1 MTNPNASPERKKS
14 NARVSAAKDDI
25 QAVFKKRS
33 LSPLE
38 IRFVLSALM
47 HDQTLKALSAE
58 LSQYDEDHQAEER
71 IKAQH
76 KPAATKPGT
85 STVTQGPDGDRWAMR
100 ERVKSRVYKVV
111 SDQLGISR
119 AKIKEEDS
127 IINDLGAD
135 SLDQVELV
143 MAIEDEFGIEIPDEK
158 AEATATVCQI
168 IDGVTEEFQRQE
180 NVRLTNANIAAATTS
195 IPTDPSK
202 Y

>member
-1 MTNPNASPERKKS
+1 
-14 NARVSAAKDDI
+14 
-25 QAVFKKRS
+25 
-33 LSPLE
+33 
-38 IRFVLSALM
+38 
-47 HDQTLKALSAE
+47 
-58 LSQYDEDHQAEER
+58 
-71 IKAQH
+71 
-76 KPAATKPGT
+76 
-85 STVTQGPDGDRWAMR
+85 MR

-180 NVRLTNANIAAATTS
+180 NVRITNANIAAATTS